1 MSRYIEVMTIV
12 EGATEEDF
20 IRKILAPYLGI
31 KNIGMYA
38 TQVSKPGQKGGD
50 VRFER
55 VKNDIVYH
63 LKQRN
68 DTFVALFLDYY
79 GLTHWPGLDLING
92 CSSPSQIEEVLVRS
106 TMNRIKDLLP
116 DRQVEKRFVPFF
128 MVHEFEALLFSDSA
142 ILARRLGIE
151 KKHVDK
157 TLEQFSGKPEMI
169 NNSRDTAP
177 SKRLQAWMPAYKK
190 TITGIPIAEEIGIDK
205 MRLAAPLFDAWLK
218 SLEAFV
224 DNCCHNET

>member
-1 MSRYIEVMTIV
+1 MI
-12 EGATEEDF
+12 
-20 IRKILAPYLGI
+20 
-31 KNIGMYA
+31 
-38 TQVSKPGQKGGD
+38 
-50 VRFER
+50 
-55 VKNDIVYH
+55 
-63 LKQRN
+63 
-68 DTFVALFLDYY
+68 
-79 GLTHWPGLDLING
+79 
-92 CSSPSQIEEVLVRS
+92 
-106 TMNRIKDLLP
+106 
-116 DRQVEKRFVPFF
+116 
-128 MVHEFEALLFSDSA
+128 HEFEALLFSDSA
-142 ILARRLGIE
+142 ILARRLGVD

-157 TLEQFSGKPEMI
+157 TLEKFSGKPEMI